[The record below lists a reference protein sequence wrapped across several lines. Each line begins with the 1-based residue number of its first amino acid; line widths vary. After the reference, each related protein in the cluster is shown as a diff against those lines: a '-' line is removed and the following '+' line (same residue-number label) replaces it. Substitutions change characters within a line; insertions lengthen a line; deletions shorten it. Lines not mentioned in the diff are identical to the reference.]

1 MPKFTIELDSETHRI
16 LKEKARKDERS
27 LTQYM
32 QRILR
37 QSAGTLKIDTID
49 PQLTTSN
56 NTMEQ
61 QSNQSNS
68 TITNNNSTITNN
80 NSAINNSTNPPQKQT
95 PRKNVIIGAE
105 SDEELQEAWSK
116 WK

>member
-16 LKEKARKDERS
+16 LKDNAKKDERS

-56 NTMEQ
+56 NTMTQ
-61 QSNQSNS
+61 QSNQ
-68 TITNNNSTITNN
+68 NNSTI
-80 NSAINNSTNPPQKQT
+80 NPPQQQKV
-95 PRKNVIIGAE
+95 RKNVVAGVE
-105 SDEELQEAWSK
+105 FDEELQEARSK
-116 WK
+116 WM

>member
-16 LKEKARKDERS
+16 LKENARKDERS

-37 QSAGTLKIDTID
+37 QSAGTLTINTTD

-56 NTMEQ
+56 NTMTQ
-61 QSNQSNS
+61 QSNQNS
-68 TITNNNSTITNN
+68 
-80 NSAINNSTNPPQKQT
+80 SAINNSTTNQPQQQKV
-95 PRKNVIIGAE
+95 RKGVIGAE
-105 SDEELQEAWSK
+105 SDEDLNFNKEGKLTWGGR
-116 WK
+116 

>member
-16 LKEKARKDERS
+16 LKENAKKDERS

-37 QSAGTLKIDTID
+37 QSAGTLKVDNIN

-56 NTMEQ
+56 NAMEQ

-68 TITNNNSTITNN
+68 TITNNNS
-80 NSAINNSTNPPQKQT
+80 AINNSTNPQQKQT
-95 PRKNVIIGAE
+95 PRKNVVVGAE
-105 SDEELQEAWSK
+105 FDEELQEARSK
-116 WK
+116 WM

>member
-16 LKEKARKDERS
+16 LKENARKDERS

-37 QSAGTLKIDTID
+37 QSAGTLKVDTIN

-56 NTMEQ
+56 NTMTQ
-61 QSNQSNS
+61 QSSR
-68 TITNNNSTITNN
+68 NNSTTTNT
-80 NSAINNSTNPPQKQT
+80 TNPPQKQT
-95 PRKNVIIGAE
+95 PRKNVIVGAE
-105 SDEELQEAWSK
+105 FDEELQEAWSK

>member
-16 LKEKARKDERS
+16 LKENARKDERS

-37 QSAGTLKIDTID
+37 QSAGTLTINTTD

-68 TITNNNSTITNN
+68 TITNNNSTIN
-80 NSAINNSTNPPQKQT
+80 NSTTNPPQKQT

>member
-16 LKEKARKDERS
+16 LKENARKDERS

-37 QSAGTLKIDTID
+37 QSAGTLKVDTIN

-56 NTMEQ
+56 NTMTQ
-61 QSNQSNS
+61 QSNQNS
-68 TITNNNSTITNN
+68 
-80 NSAINNSTNPPQKQT
+80 SAINNSTTNPPQKQT
-95 PRKNVIIGAE
+95 PRKNVIVGAE
-105 SDEELQEAWSK
+105 FDEDLNFNKEGKLTWGGR
-116 WK
+116 

>member
-16 LKEKARKDERS
+16 LKENARKDERS

-37 QSAGTLKIDTID
+37 QSAGTLKVNTINS
-49 PQLTTSN
+49 QLTISN
-56 NTMEQ
+56 NTITQ
-61 QSNQSNS
+61 QSNQ
-68 TITNNNSTITNN
+68 N
-80 NSAINNSTNPPQKQT
+80 NSAINNSTTNPQQKQT

-105 SDEELQEAWSK
+105 FDEDLKFNEEGKLTWGGR
-116 WK
+116 

>member
-16 LKEKARKDERS
+16 LKENAKKDERS

-37 QSAGTLKIDTID
+37 QSAGTLKVDTIN
-49 PQLTTSN
+49 PQLTASN
-56 NTMEQ
+56 NTMTQ

-68 TITNNNSTITNN
+68 TITNSNST
-80 NSAINNSTNPPQKQT
+80 INNSTTNPPQQQKV
-95 PRKNVIIGAE
+95 RKGVIGAE
-105 SDEELQEAWSK
+105 SDEDLNFNKEGKLTWGGR
-116 WK
+116 